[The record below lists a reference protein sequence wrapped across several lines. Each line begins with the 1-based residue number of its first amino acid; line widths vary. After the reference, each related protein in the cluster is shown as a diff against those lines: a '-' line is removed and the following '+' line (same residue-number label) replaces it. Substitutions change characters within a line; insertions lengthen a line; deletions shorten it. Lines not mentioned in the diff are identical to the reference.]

1 MLASR
6 LLVAATLAVP
16 SLCVSP
22 PRRVSDRAAERKVM
36 LWWALPGLGAS
47 EPPEGHNQ
55 TEIDQT
61 LAMLKAHRTRAR
73 SVALGVPA
81 TAYRLPLLVRP
92 WLVRTTSMSAAW
104 VLSAVRACL
113 WLC

>member
-1 MLASR
+1 MDPVGADSESGMLASR

-61 LAMLKAHRTRAR
+61 LTMLKTHRAR
-73 SVALGVPA
+73 CCPCPA
-81 TAYRLPLLVRP
+81 AT
-92 WLVRTTSMSAAW
+92 
-104 VLSAVRACL
+104 
-113 WLC
+113 

>member
-1 MLASR
+1 VTKLVKVNIFRTRYANHT
-6 LLVAATLAVP
+6 VAA
-16 SLCVSP
+16 P
-22 PRRVSDRAAERKVM
+22 PPAERKVM

-73 SVALGVPA
+73 SVAFGVPA
-81 TAYRLPLLVRP
+81 TAYHLPLLVRP